1 MINLPHTFSVVSGG
15 AGTLGLDCDILRVEA
30 LSIDIAFPILLS
42 RRFTMVHPRNAF
54 HRVRVSTSVKSIV
67 GAMLFT
73 LSSLSGA
80 QGVTSVSEILNY
92 RQYTPLFSSA
102 GQPTREQLPLIKE
115 AGYNR
120 VIYIAFSNG
129 RTAIPEEDQLV
140 KDLGMDYLHIPVDFN
155 NPTIRDFN
163 AFADAMQR
171 EPESKTLLHCQVN
184 ARATA
189 FSFLYRVIYQGADIA
204 QAKADMNSVWQPN
217 AVWRDFI
224 FAVMA
229 DHDMSAQCDTC
240 DWTPPAPSAQ

>member
-1 MINLPHTFSVVSGG
+1 MSSIIQTSRLNLNPALIKGALACALLMI
-15 AGTLGLDCDILRVEA
+15 
-30 LSIDIAFPILLS
+30 
-42 RRFTMVHPRNAF
+42 
-54 HRVRVSTSVKSIV
+54 
-67 GAMLFT
+67 
-73 LSSLSGA
+73 SSWSSAQGA
-80 QGVTSVSEILNY
+80 QSVADILNY

-102 GQPTREQLPLIKE
+102 GQPSKEQLPLIKE

-155 NPTIRDFN
+155 NPTLRDFN

-204 QAKADMNSVWQPN
+204 AAKADMNSVWTPN
-217 AVWRDFI
+217 SVWRDFI
-224 FAVMA
+224 FAVL
-229 DHDMSAQCDTC
+229 DDRGMSAQCASC
-240 DWTPPAPSAQ
+240 DWTPPEPIAQ